1 MGYPN
6 SSQIFFKITFSCNTR
21 YTNWKNGHIWNE
33 LDHESGWRFH
43 RSGFTLGHH
52 QQQHCWFFSI
62 IFLLAISFFFVCLF
76 VCLGFFSPHFSVIFF
91 LLASVPPEAIYP
103 SCSLPHLQLSTKVH
117 NICYAFLSCS
127 GYHLKDMTISCIFR
141 MPDIQHTHAFLL
153 G

>member
-1 MGYPN
+1 MVISGTN
-6 SSQIFFKITFSCNTR
+6 LIMNQDEGFIDQVSLWDTTNNNIADFFI
-21 YTNWKNGHIWNE
+21 
-33 LDHESGWRFH
+33 
-43 RSGFTLGHH
+43 
-52 QQQHCWFFSI
+52 I

-91 LLASVPPEAIYP
+91 LLASVPSEAIYP